1 VTDRY
6 TAAVH
11 QWLNPA
17 GSYPAIA
24 CLWWLAASIFWWCYW
39 TNFFRN
45 KYSSSLFKNRFCYY
59 SRIFEYSDIHSQ
71 P

>member
-24 CLWWLAASIFWWCYW
+24 CLWYC
-39 TNFFRN
+39 
-45 KYSSSLFKNRFCYY
+45 
-59 SRIFEYSDIHSQ
+59 EYVG
-71 P
+71 